1 MVLDRLSNRQLLVA
15 GAATVALGLVVGSL
29 VLDSRKA
36 AGRPQRFDRKQ
47 WRLATPDE
55 DDRLVMAD
63 DLMARGK
70 LDGMP
75 RARVIKLLGE
85 GQATNRFPG
94 GHLAYR
100 LGLERDYMPVDYE
113 WLVIRF
119 DEHDKVER
127 YWIAKE

>member
-1 MVLDRLSNRQLLVA
+1 MVLDRMTNRQLLVA
-15 GAATVALGLVVGSL
+15 GAATLALGLVVGAV
-29 VLDSRKA
+29 VLDHSRTV
-36 AGRPQRFDRKQ
+36 GQRFDRRL
-47 WRLATPDE
+47 WRLAGPDQ
-55 DDRLVMAD
+55 DDRLLMAD

-70 LDGMP
+70 LNGMA
-75 RARVIKLLGE
+75 RSRVIRLLGE
-85 GQATNRFPG
+85 PGATDRFAG

-119 DEHDKVER
+119 DGQGKVER

>member
-1 MVLDRLSNRQLLVA
+1 MVLDRMTNRQLLVV
-15 GAATVALGLVVGSL
+15 GTATVALGLVVGA
-29 VLDSRKA
+29 VVMDSRRAK
-36 AGRPQRFDRKQ
+36 PQRFDRKL
-47 WRLATPDE
+47 WRLAGPDE
-55 DDRLVMAD
+55 DDRLLMAD

-75 RARVIKLLGE
+75 KARVIRLLGE

-119 DEHDKVER
+119 DAHDKVER

>member
-15 GAATVALGLVVGSL
+15 GTAAVAVSLVVGA
-29 VLDSRKA
+29 VLLDGRSSSDRRK
-36 AGRPQRFDRKQ
+36 FDRKQ

-55 DDRLVMAD
+55 DARLLMAE
-63 DLMARGK
+63 DLMARGR
-70 LDGMP
+70 LNGMAK
-75 RARVIKLLGE
+75 ARVVKLLGE
-85 GQATNRFPG
+85 GGATSQFPG

-119 DEHDKVER
+119 DANDKVER

>member
-1 MVLDRLSNRQLLVA
+1 VVLDRMTNRQLLVV
-15 GAATVALGLVVGSL
+15 GTATVALGLVVGA
-29 VLDSRKA
+29 VVMDSRKA
-36 AGRPQRFDRKQ
+36 RGHRFDRKQ

-55 DDRLVMAD
+55 DDRLAMAE

-75 RARVIKLLGE
+75 KARVIKLLGE
-85 GQATNRFPG
+85 GGATDRFPG

-119 DEHDKVER
+119 DANDKVER